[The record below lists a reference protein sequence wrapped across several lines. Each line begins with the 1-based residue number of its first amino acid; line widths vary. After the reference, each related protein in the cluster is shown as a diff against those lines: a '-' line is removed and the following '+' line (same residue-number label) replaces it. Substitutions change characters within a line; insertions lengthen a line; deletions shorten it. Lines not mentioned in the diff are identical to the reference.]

1 MRKEHR
7 LISERT
13 YSKMLS
19 QEGAANLSEKL
30 VALRKDSGL
39 TQKKAAEKLG
49 ITRSALK
56 NYETGFRKPRYDTLC
71 VIADFYGVTT
81 DYLLGAEEYQQPE
94 VSPNTQILLQ
104 TLKGATEEEIAQAI
118 RIIEALKK

>member
-1 MRKEHR
+1 MGDVRNTLYEAVIEKDEA
-7 LISERT
+7 LKIG
-13 YSKMLS
+13 K
-19 QEGAANLSEKL
+19 KL
-30 VALRKDSGL
+30 VELRKKYGY
-39 TQKKAAEKLG
+39 TQEKSAQMIG
-49 ITRSALK
+49 ISRTALK
-56 NYETGFRKPRYDTLC
+56 NYELGASKPSYESLRK
-71 VIADFYGVTT
+71 IANFYGVTT